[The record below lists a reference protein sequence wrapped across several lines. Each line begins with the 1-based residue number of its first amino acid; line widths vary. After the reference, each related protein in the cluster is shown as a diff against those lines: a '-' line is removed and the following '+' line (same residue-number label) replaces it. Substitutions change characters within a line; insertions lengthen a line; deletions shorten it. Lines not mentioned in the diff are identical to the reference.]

1 MKPQKV
7 KNLRWAKNRHV
18 GEVEWDHLFLTTQAL
33 SHARSE
39 ERGIEMQAPG
49 NVTERRAQ
57 IVFKILREYYPH
69 AGVAL
74 EFENPLEIL
83 VATILSAQCTD
94 ARVNMV
100 TKLLFKKYMTVE
112 DYANADRGEL
122 ETDIRSTGFYHN
134 KARYIQ
140 AASRM
145 IIEEFGGTVPRRMED
160 LLRLPGVA
168 RKTANIVLSNGFGVV
183 EGIAVDTH
191 VKRTSK
197 RLGLTEN
204 TDPDKIEKDLMKV
217 VAREEWFPANYLL
230 IELGRDV
237 CVAGIPYCDKC
248 PLNKICPS
256 AFKLGERKPR
266 EIGSKGRS
274 HQC

>member
-1 MKPQKV
+1 MLGQKEGM
-7 KNLRWAKNRHV
+7 RM
-18 GEVEWDHLFLTTQAL
+18 QAL
-33 SHARSE
+33 WNTAE
-39 ERGIEMQAPG
+39 K
-49 NVTERRAQ
+49 RAQ
-57 IVFKILREYYPH
+57 IVFKILEEHYPH

-83 VATILSAQCTD
+83 IATILSAQCTD

-100 TKLLFKKYMTVE
+100 TKLLFKKYNTVE
-112 DYANADRGEL
+112 DYANADRMEL
-122 ETDIRSTGFYHN
+122 ETDIRPTGFYHN

-145 IIEEFGGTVPRRMED
+145 IIEEYGGKVPSRMDD

-168 RKTANIVLSNGFGVV
+168 RKTANIVLSNGFGMV

-191 VKRTSK
+191 VKRVSQ
-197 RLGLTEN
+197 RLGLTAN
-204 TDPDKIEKDLMKV
+204 TDPNKIEKDLMKV

-230 IELGRDV
+230 IELGRNI
-237 CVAGIPYCDKC
+237 CVARIPYCVKC

-256 AFKLGERKPR
+256 AFRLGERKPM
-266 EIGSKGRS
+266 ETSSKGRS
-274 HQC
+274 HQ